1 MLDIVAPRGEV
12 ALPDADHLIATAS
25 ALCALRSVSG
35 EEQAISDWVEGE
47 MRGIGLETRRQEVLP
62 GRANVVGVLDT
73 GRLGPTLLYN
83 GHLDTLP
90 IPAGYSHDPFHP
102 FVRDGRLYGAE
113 INNMKGAVAGM
124 LGAMRVFSSL
134 RDQLSGRIVLST
146 VMGEC
151 DSLGLGTLSLV
162 ENGLTA
168 DFCINGEPTDLQ
180 VMTCHVGVTQLRV
193 RATGVGVHVCR
204 RNEGR
209 NALSELLPAV
219 AALDERCLAFEPHP
233 DYPGLPTINVGKVG
247 GGTMASMH
255 AADAEAFV
263 DVRTVPGMTPDS
275 VLADVRAAIAAA
287 RKPNGE
293 APDVEVSLIERP
305 AFCQQHPYLVERGHP
320 VVAAVADAHASLF
333 GARPYVGPL
342 FPQVYFGTDASHL
355 NRAGIATVIY
365 GPGKVDQIN
374 VIDESMRIDDL
385 VAAANVYTVAGAAL
399 CRRT

>member
-1 MLDIVAPRGEV
+1 MTPRAVAAAV
-12 ALPDADHLIATAS
+12 LLSMTAS
-25 ALCALRSVSG
+25 AAL
-35 EEQAISDWVEGE
+35 A
-47 MRGIGLETRRQEVLP
+47 
-62 GRANVVGVLDT
+62 DT
-73 GRLGPTLLYN
+73 AGPER
-83 GHLDTLP
+83 
-90 IPAGYSHDPFHP
+90 PAAGPAP
-102 FVRDGRLYGAE
+102 AAE
-113 INNMKGAVAGM
+113 K
-124 LGAMRVFSSL
+124 
-134 RDQLSGRIVLST
+134 
-146 VMGEC
+146 
-151 DSLGLGTLSLV
+151 LGTLSLV

-204 RNEGR
+204 RDEGR
-209 NALSELLPAV
+209 NALAELLPAV

-255 AADAEAFV
+255 AAEAEAFV
-263 DVRTVPGMTPDS
+263 DVRSVPGMTPES
-275 VLADVRAAIAAA
+275 VLSDIRAAIAAA

-305 AFCQQHPYLVERGHP
+305 AFCQQHPYIVDRGHP

-355 NRAGIATVIY
+355 NRAGIATV
-365 GPGKVDQIN
+365 
-374 VIDESMRIDDL
+374 
-385 VAAANVYTVAGAAL
+385 NVYTVAGAAL